1 MTRHRGCS
9 RSAACR
15 GVRLTIVVALISVAL
30 PAVAFGGEDQLQTI
44 DWTDLRPKG
53 NARCNAIHARRMEPP
68 RCGAGR
74 ALGIAEHDC
83 AIAVVDPGDRPVRIA
98 GYVHP
103 LEFEFRNVR
112 RFILIPP
119 LPRCKHPPPPP
130 PNQIILVE
138 SEIGVDVGFDPVFVT
153 GTLSAEPAS
162 TPLGQTR
169 YRMKATAIAPAAI
182 PDVIE

>member
-1 MTRHRGCS
+1 MTQH
-9 RSAACR
+9 A
-15 GVRLTIVVALISVAL
+15 GVTGSLSALILLCCLATPGAEEVK
-30 PAVAFGGEDQLQTI
+30 TI

-53 NARCNAIHARRMEPP
+53 NVRCDAIHAQRMEPP

-74 ALGIAEHDC
+74 TLTIAEHDC
-83 AIAVVDPGDRPVRIA
+83 AIADVDPGDRPVRIA

-103 LEFEFRNVR
+103 LEFEFRDVR

-130 PNQIILVE
+130 PNQIILVD
-138 SEIGVDVGFDPVFVT
+138 IDVGIDVSFDPVFVT
-153 GTLSAEPAS
+153 GTLSAEPTS

-169 YRMKATAIAPAAI
+169 YRMKATAVSPATI
-182 PDVIE
+182 PDVVE